1 MVFFAFGAFLWF
13 IRENFL
19 VKWIEICSIFLIREN
34 VLILFSRITNLI
46 KNQLEMKNLP
56 QKMSRE
62 TKKDQ
67 KTEKELVMEELQK
80 VVKRDQVQL
89 PMEMEKS
96 STGERYYNE
105 GSTFSLSNDLINAPF
120 KIKMNHQPLNSVAL
134 KILDIAIAAFN
145 SRTHEIRQSIYG
157 DSYVLK
163 KKSMNKAEKEVY
175 VKQALDKA
183 HDELEVKFNTISS
196 RTVRLSKYELNTLVS
211 TLSCKTKTKGSK
223 SNTRHIENSVSGLL
237 DTVFHIS
244 KKDADGGKIK
254 TFLSVFEEV
263 TIGLNKSDKIKDLY
277 LVFTQ
282 SFIKEILGVSD
293 YSRFNLS
300 HYYRLPNQYAI
311 RMYRFLVSRSMS
323 SIRKY
328 DSEFIFKA
336 MWSVENW
343 RQYLDLT
350 EHTEYKIG
358 TREELIAWG
367 RQKSKSFYCDK
378 NGAFVNSVFVDDAT
392 IAIDGSKTLSGISDD
407 DKLLCSNAF
416 KKILESKPYERL
428 EEELKGKSILVY
440 KTLPYAMPSKLK
452 QVIFD
457 KAIKDCINDFKE
469 GGITITNIA
478 PYKKGREIAGFEV
491 CWIADKSKIDTQHI
505 SKNDDG
511 SALQGKGTVP
521 EAVQESEIID
531 QPMPVNTEPKPEEI
545 EPKEVTEPT
554 VDEKVAPPIEE
565 PKSKRDSDLVAD
577 FNDNGPF

>member
-1 MVFFAFGAFLWF
+1 MWF

-19 VKWIEICSIFLIREN
+19 VKWVEICSIFLIREN

-46 KNQLEMKNLP
+46 KNQLEMKNLS

-105 GSTFSLSNDLINAPF
+105 GSTFSLSNDLINSPF
-120 KIKMNHQPLNSVAL
+120 KIRMNHQPLNSVAL

-145 SRTHEIRQSIYG
+145 SRTHEIRQSVYG
-157 DSYVLK
+157 DSYILK
-163 KKSMNKAEKEVY
+163 KKSMNKAEKDAY
-175 VKQALDKA
+175 VKQALNKA
-183 HDELEVKFNTISS
+183 HNELEAKFNTISS
-196 RTVRLSKYELNTLVS
+196 RTVRLSKYELNNLVS
-211 TLSCKTKTKGSK
+211 TLSCKTKSKGSK

-244 KKDADGGKIK
+244 KKDEDGGKVK

-263 TIGLNKSDKIKDLY
+263 TIGLSKSDKIKDLY

-293 YSRFNLS
+293 YYRFNFS
-300 HYYRLPNQYAI
+300 HYYRLSNQYAI

-323 SIRKY
+323 SIHKY
-328 DSEFIFKA
+328 DSEFVFKA

-367 RQKSKSFYCDK
+367 RQKSKGFYCDEK
-378 NGAFVNSVFVDDAT
+378 GAFINSVFVDDAT
-392 IAIDGSKTLSGISDD
+392 IAIDESKTSTAIGDD

-505 SKNDDG
+505 SKNDEG
-511 SALQGKGTVP
+511 STLQDKSAVP
-521 EAVQESEIID
+521 EAVQESEIIE
-531 QPMPVNTEPKPEEI
+531 QPMPVNTEPKPEEV
-545 EPKEVTEPT
+545 EPKEVVAEPTEPT
-554 VDEKVAPPIEE
+554 VGEKVATPTEE
-565 PKSKRDSDLVAD
+565 PKPKKDSDLVAD
-577 FNDNGPF
+577 FNDNGLL